1 MLPEFETVI
10 VPKPLDFVNAKNSA
24 VVPVPTL
31 NVAEVDPAEEV
42 TRLNVVDKLETI
54 NAFCAVTDT
63 EVPASIPLIEN
74 LSASGAST

>member
-1 MLPEFETVI
+1 MI
-10 VPKPLDFVNAKNSA
+10 VPNPLDFVNAKNSA

-31 NVAEVDPAEEV
+31 KVADVDPAAEV
-42 TRLNVVDKLETI
+42 TRLNVVDKLEII
-54 NAFCAVTDT
+54 NAFCAVTET

>member
-54 NAFCAVTDT
+54 NAF
-63 EVPASIPLIEN
+63 
-74 LSASGAST
+74 